1 MKKSLFL
8 RVLFL
13 AVTLL
18 LSWSLSI
25 AQESELEHY
34 PVGTTWEEVY
44 TDMGYVD
51 IDYDT
56 NSYNPVSFA
65 RYVNYVGEDTII
77 DAKNYKN
84 VFYKIIENT
93 NNPAEIGKTGRYFLR
108 EQEDKIFYRSYSP
121 VFPGGDSIVCDELL
135 IYDFNWQENDM
146 IIRVN
151 RNSYNVQELNHSQEI
166 LLDGNTYEYYS
177 YTVLGVEKK
186 IYRYLGQT
194 ACGLIRGELDEL
206 RMLQRFVLTKFT
218 RNNVLIYE
226 REIPTPQVDFIHERQ
241 MDNEAILNNCYS
253 TQGIKMDARYLKPG
267 IYIQNGR
274 KYVVK

>member
-1 MKKSLFL
+1 MKKICFL
-8 RVLFL
+8 RCKVLTTIFL
-13 AVTLL
+13 LWGISSYAQTQ
-18 LSWSLSI
+18 LS
-25 AQESELEHY
+25 EYY
-34 PVGTTWEEVY
+34 PIGTTWEEVY

-84 VFYKIIENT
+84 VFYKIIESP

-121 VFPGGDSIVCDELL
+121 AFPGGDSIACDELL
-135 IYDFNWQENDM
+135 IYDFNWQENDL
-146 IIRVN
+146 IIRAN
-151 RNSYNVQELNHSQEI
+151 QNSYNVQELNHSQEI

-177 YTVLGVEKK
+177 CSVLGVEKK
-186 IYRYLGQT
+186 IYRYIGQT
-194 ACGLIRGELDEL
+194 ACGLIRGELDDL

-253 TQGIKMDARYLKPG
+253 LQGIKMDGENLKPG
-267 IYIQNGR
+267 IYIRNGR
-274 KYVVK
+274 KFVVR